1 MYAVNTFISFI
12 LALGFMLWISPKL
25 TLYAMIPMVALPP
38 VVLAFSRV
46 IHSRFE
52 RIQDQFS
59 TLSTMVQENL
69 TGMRIVRAY
78 VQERAQ
84 ARSFD
89 KLNLDYMGRNMSLVK
104 LAGLFHPILALF
116 SGTGMVIVLWLGS
129 LEVIAGRITLGAFVA
144 FGIYVALLV
153 WP

>member
-1 MYAVNTFISFI
+1 MATGPAIMYAVNTFVSFI

-25 TLYAMIPMVALPP
+25 TLYAMIPMVVLPP
-38 VVLAFSRV
+38 VVFAFARV

-78 VQERAQ
+78 VQERTQ
-84 ARSFD
+84 AKSFE
-89 KLNLDYMGRNMSLVK
+89 
-104 LAGLFHPILALF
+104 H
-116 SGTGMVIVLWLGS
+116 
-129 LEVIAGRITLGAFVA
+129 
-144 FGIYVALLV
+144 
-153 WP
+153 